1 MTARMHLPRLLAAGA
16 AAAAATAALGSC
28 LSVPGGPAPMC
39 HSDNDCDRAHGELC
53 EEGVC
58 WGNPPPGPFAAM
70 ISPPSSRQ
78 DLVASEIPQLVI
90 PDHGWVGDLTLEVPV
105 LMSGK
110 LVQFCPPPLAGCDP
124 TPLAG
129 TVTVSR
135 PPQFRGGPGFKA
147 TLNVAA
153 GGSFA
158 MPVRRTQPGDDP
170 YTVTLVPDATRQVT
184 GRSAAEI
191 VPPRRMQIAISDNL
205 ATQAIELGGADLPT
219 ISGTLRDS
227 SGAGI
232 ASYRVSAFGHW
243 DPTEPVVEV
252 STVDY
257 TDASGAYSVTLSDD
271 LIGTVELVARPV
283 AATNTGAPP
292 TAAAIH
298 VTGLA
303 AAASSTRDLAMPNN
317 LGKPTTLTLQ
327 VQGLDD
333 QTGTIVPVSAAQVS
347 LNGAL
352 GDSLTSFTVTDTEVA
367 NTSGQVTMKLLD
379 GDGLAA
385 SYRLSVTPPAG
396 ANLGGIIFDQKLSS
410 FSMLPQV
417 RLPPRIALRGNVV
430 YGGKPLGNATITAQ
444 PSLRFLWTLDP
455 DTQVFVASIPP
466 STFTTPTNGGDFVLR
481 VDPFVLRG
489 DGMNID
495 QIWGY
500 YDIVIE
506 PAAGTRAPSFV
517 VREFPIMRN
526 AALNPLTITYP
537 FTLPDGMAPNIYVPD
552 GAFIHGRA
560 TSPDGHPVEGA
571 EVRVYEVST
580 QLTLC
585 SQVDHAPASCPIPAA
600 LQARNTSDDEGTVRL
615 ALPR

>member
-1 MTARMHLPRLLAAGA
+1 MTARPRLSRVLAAS

-39 HSDNDCDRAHGELC
+39 HTDSDCDRAHGELC

-58 WGNPPPGPFAAM
+58 WGNPPPGPYAAV

-110 LVQFCPPPLAGCDP
+110 LVAFCPPPLVGCDP

-135 PPQFRGGPGFKA
+135 PPQFRGGPGFNA
-147 TLNVAA
+147 TVNVAA

-158 MPVRRTQPGDDP
+158 MPVRRTRPGDDP
-170 YTVTLVPDATRQVT
+170 YNVTLVPDAARQVT

-191 VPPRRMQIAISDNL
+191 VPPRRMQVSVSDNL
-205 ATQAIELGGADLPT
+205 VTQAIELGGADLPT

-232 ASYRVSAFGHW
+232 ANYRVSAFGHW

-271 LIGTVELVARPV
+271 LIDTVELVARPV
-283 AATNTGAPP
+283 AATIPGPPP

-298 VTGLA
+298 VTGILPTT
-303 AAASSTRDLAMPNN
+303 SSTRDLMMPNN

-327 VQGLDD
+327 IQGLDE
-333 QTGTIVPVSAAQVS
+333 TGTIVPVSAAQVS
-347 LNGAL
+347 LTGAL
-352 GDSLTSFTVTDTEVA
+352 GDSLTSFTVSDTEVA
-367 NTSGQVTMKLLD
+367 DASGQVTMKRLD

-396 ANLGGIIFDQKLSS
+396 ANLGGVIFDQKLSS
-410 FSMLPQV
+410 FSTLPQV

-430 YGGKPLGNATITAQ
+430 YGGKPLGNATITAR
-444 PSLRFLWTLDP
+444 PSLRFLWALDAAA
-455 DTQVFVASIPP
+455 QVFVASIPP

-481 VDPFVLRG
+481 VDPFVLRV
-489 DGMNID
+489 DPIVT
-495 QIWGY
+495 QTWGY
-500 YDIVIE
+500 YDISIE

-517 VREFPIMRN
+517 VREFPIPRN
-526 AALNPLTITYP
+526 TALNPVTVTYP
-537 FTLPDGMAPNIYVPD
+537 FPIPDGMTPD
-552 GAFIHGRA
+552 IHLPDAAFIHGRA
-560 TSPDGHPVEGA
+560 ASPDGHAVEGA

-585 SQVDHAPASCPIPAA
+585 SQVGHAPASCPIPAA

>member
-1 MTARMHLPRLLAAGA
+1 MTARPHLLRVLAAGA
-16 AAAAATAALGSC
+16 AAAAATAALGGC

-39 HSDNDCDRAHGELC
+39 HTDNDCDRAHGELC

-58 WGNPPPGPFAAM
+58 WGNPPPGPYAAVV
-70 ISPPSSRQ
+70 SPPSSRQ

-90 PDHGWVGDLTLEVPV
+90 PDHGWVGDFTLEVPV

-110 LVQFCPPPLAGCDP
+110 LVQFCPPPLVGCDP

-135 PPQFRGGPGFKA
+135 PPQFRGGPGFNA

-158 MPVRRTQPGDDP
+158 MPVRRTRPGDDP
-170 YTVTLVPDATRQVT
+170 YTVTLVPDASRQAT

-191 VPPRRMQIAISDNL
+191 VPPRRMQVSVSDNL
-205 ATQAIELGGADLPT
+205 VTQAIELGGADLPA

-227 SGAGI
+227 SGAGL
-232 ASYRVSAFGHW
+232 ANYRVSAFGHW
-243 DPTEPVVEV
+243 DPTEPAVEV

-257 TDASGAYSVTLSDD
+257 TDATGAYSVTLSDD

-283 AATNTGAPP
+283 AATSPGPPP

-298 VTGLA
+298 VTGLTA
-303 AAASSTRDLAMPNN
+303 TASSTRDLALPNN
-317 LGKPTTLTLQ
+317 LGKPATLMLQ
-327 VQGLDD
+327 IQGLDE
-333 QTGTIVPVSAAQVS
+333 QTGTIVRVSAAQVTLTGTLS
-347 LNGAL
+347 
-352 GDSLTSFTVTDTEVA
+352 DSLTSFTVSDTEVA
-367 NTSGQVTMKLLD
+367 DAGGLVTMKRLD

-385 SYRLSVTPPAG
+385 SYHLSVTPPAG
-396 ANLGGIIFDQKLSS
+396 ANLGGVIFDQKLSS

-430 YGGKPLGNATITAQ
+430 YGGKPLGNATITAR
-444 PSLRFLWTLDP
+444 PSLRFLWALPTA
-455 DTQVFVASIPP
+455 QVFVASIPP
-466 STFTTPTNGGDFVLR
+466 ATFTTPTNGGDFVLR
-481 VDPFVLRG
+481 VDPIVE
-489 DGMNID
+489 
-495 QIWGY
+495 QTWGY
-500 YDIVIE
+500 YDITIE

-517 VREFPIMRN
+517 VREFPIPRN
-526 AALNPLTITYP
+526 TALAPVTVTYP
-537 FTLPDGMAPNIYVPD
+537 FPIPDGMTPD
-552 GAFIHGRA
+552 IHLPDAAFIHGRA
-560 TSPDGHPVEGA
+560 ASPDGHAVEGA

-585 SQVDHAPASCPIPAA
+585 SQVAHAPASCPIPAA
-600 LQARNTSDDEGTVRL
+600 LQARNTSDVEGTVRL